1 MARWQGALL
10 TACCSIMLAT
20 GSAVAS
26 DRAHAKSLTR
36 PGLTVPASSLRS
48 CSGDDLLGTWR
59 LVTFDSSYRFK
70 HPQAPYLFP
79 YQVFQYSRE
88 QEARSAHSRKPMLDS
103 PARVF
108 EGVPLDL
115 TYQVEPG
122 GRVVLKT
129 KGQDAA
135 VEVWSCS
142 VVGQDSRAKSDG
154 NALRRGDLVM
164 TLLGSHGQALFV
176 RHSEKNPGVTDLGRQ
191 SAVVLLPTACVG
203 G

>member
-1 MARWQGALL
+1 MARWQWALL
-10 TACCSIMLAT
+10 TACCSIMLAS

-36 PGLTVPASSLRS
+36 SGVTIPLSSSRS
-48 CSGDDLLGTWR
+48 CTGEDLPGTWS
-59 LVTFDSSYRFK
+59 LVTFGSSYRFK
-70 HPQAPYLFP
+70 NPQAPYLFP
-79 YQVFQYSRE
+79 YQIFQYSRE
-88 QEARSAHSRKPMLDS
+88 QGVKSAHSRIPLLDS
-103 PARVF
+103 PERVF
-108 EGVPLDL
+108 EGVPMDL

-142 VVGQDSRAKSDG
+142 VVGQASRAKNDG
-154 NALRRGDLVM
+154 TALRPGDVVM

-176 RHSEKNPGVTDLGRQ
+176 RHLRKSP
-191 SAVVLLPTACVG
+191 A
-203 G
+203 